1 MRAKTEVRIPDSSSG
16 RIRASIGFRVSSFTL
31 CLSFLAGVALAVSP
45 ATRLKS
51 NYELAL
57 QTERL
62 TEAVVANRPR
72 DIYRMFTPAFTA
84 EHSFASFE
92 SSFTRWYR
100 GRRIV
105 RASHKVVDIK
115 GPSGYVSS
123 WFVFAGEHDY
133 NYVYQNW
140 LNTGHGWELIWLSR
154 ILDPSFAFGQT
165 DSLELV
171 KVAEV
176 GLRYLLSKPG
186 LALFKSGFV
195 RPDTV
200 VMVRLGR
207 PGEGEYRLDSLPIY
221 WTTPAEMRA
230 GVHVPRTPFLLNL
243 ALVRLMGDMAI
254 VTVDVT
260 PTARDFLG
268 RKRRP
273 RGVEIFLQRTGA
285 QWRFLEVGKKW

>member
-1 MRAKTEVRIPDSSSG
+1 MMVARRG
-16 RIRASIGFRVSSFTL
+16 RLLLLFAA
-31 CLSFLAGVALAVSP
+31 LAGAASAISP

-62 TEAVVANRPR
+62 TEAVVTNRPR
-72 DIYRMFTPAFTA
+72 DIYGMFAPAFAA
-84 EHSFASFE
+84 EHSFASFD
-92 SSFTRWYR
+92 SALTRWFR

-123 WFVFAGEHDY
+123 WFVFAGENDY

-140 LNTGHGWELIWLSR
+140 LNTGHGWELVWLSR
-154 ILDPSFAFGQT
+154 ILDTSFTFGQN
-165 DSLELV
+165 DSLGLV
-171 KVAEV
+171 KAAEA
-176 GLRYLLSKPG
+176 GLRYVLSKPG

-207 PGEGEYRLDSLPIY
+207 PGEGDYRFDFPVY
-221 WTTPAEMRA
+221 WTTPEEIRA
-230 GVHVPRTPFLLNL
+230 GAHLPRTQFLLNL
-243 ALVRLMGDMAI
+243 ALVRLIGDIAL
-254 VTVDVT
+254 VAVDVT
-260 PTARDFLG
+260 PTTRDFFG
-268 RKRRP
+268 RKRHK
-273 RGVEIFLQRTGA
+273 RGIEVYLKRAGNE
-285 QWRFLEVGKKW
+285 WRFSDVGKKW